1 MNVRCGG
8 GKEKIQWT
16 SAEFHLLYHSLF
28 PISPPPP
35 PPLLLL
41 SLFVP
46 EAAAAGE
53 APILTLPPP
62 PPIPPPPLPSP
73 LSYPPLSQSSQS
85 QLSHNLGPL
94 TSPGGAASPPAGAAL
109 LDETSCAAARLVVVQ
124 LSATAAAPPQVALP
138 VRHTSTSQPHFSA
151 ATLPCCHTSL
161 LPHSSGA
168 VVTPTPP
175 FLVTSDH
182 SDFPPPGC

>member
-1 MNVRCGG
+1 MSKHWLLLLFICILSKLGEHDFETDSLSHLAKQGRGEFSATYTFPPNLCFSRFCEIMNVRCGG
-8 GKEKIQWT
+8 GKVEIQWT

-28 PISPPPP
+28 PISPPP

-85 QLSHNLGPL
+85 QLSHNLGP
-94 TSPGGAASPPAGAAL
+94 S
-109 LDETSCAAARLVVVQ
+109 
-124 LSATAAAPPQVALP
+124 
-138 VRHTSTSQPHFSA
+138 HF
-151 ATLPCCHTSL
+151 TWWCC
-161 LPHSSGA
+161 
-168 VVTPTPP
+168 
-175 FLVTSDH
+175 
-182 SDFPPPGC
+182 